1 MAEGLALALRLL
13 VQQECDP
20 EHLRVPDEPQILLHL
35 PQQQQY
41 LCPHPD
47 SEVSFVEHPKLE
59 PVKEQGLQLLG
70 CFQLKDDNKKQK
82 LLFYSAEFIK
92 NLEREDLTQSG

>member
-1 MAEGLALALRLL
+1 MIQNTFEFPMNPKYFYIYRNNSN
-13 VQQECDP
+13 
-20 EHLRVPDEPQILLHL
+20 
-35 PQQQQY
+35 
-41 LCPHPD
+41 